1 MEASSRSH
9 SSHLTSRLI
18 EQIRNSGPIRF
29 DLFMQTALYDP
40 TQGYYCRDFQN
51 RVGKQGDFFTSVSVG
66 PLLGT
71 LIAFQSWDWRRESL
85 NPQKQQL
92 PNHQGSESTKPFHLL
107 ECGAHDGVL
116 ASDVLNAAKIHTQH
130 SETWPWLQYWILE
143 PVPARQQWQRE
154 KIRSQ
159 SGESTLDNVRWISSW
174 EEARHLNPG
183 GWDLIFANELLDA
196 FPIRRFRW
204 SQDQQVWNEMAVGLN
219 PEETALEWT
228 PLPDSSSAELPECAH
243 SNWLRDNDN
252 DCLSE
257 LPDHFIVEWSPD
269 AEDWWA
275 TAASVLSPGGRLWT
289 LDYGHETDSFWD
301 PARSNGTL
309 RGYKKHQ
316 LVESVLANPGEQDL
330 TAAVHFT
337 AIRQKGEASG
347 LVTETHPYETQA
359 RNLTEIF
366 KKLWILK
373 ESLEEKPEAPWANFN
388 WNSQLNRQFQTLTH
402 PEQLGSIF
410 RALIQRKPDQ

>member
-1 MEASSRSH
+1 MESSSPTYPSDL
-9 SSHLTSRLI
+9 SSLLI

-29 DLFMQTALYDP
+29 DQFMQTALYDP
-40 TQGYYCRDFQN
+40 DYGYYCRDFQN

-71 LIAFQSWDWRRESL
+71 LIAFQSWDWQRKSES
-85 NPQKQQL
+85 QQV
-92 PNHQGSESTKPFHLL
+92 PNHPQPACSRPFHLL

-116 ASDVLNAAKIHTQH
+116 ASDVLNAARVHTH
-130 SETWPWLQYWILE
+130 TKDSEPWPWLQYWILE
-143 PVPARQQWQRE
+143 PVSERQRWQRE

-159 SGESTLDNVRWISSW
+159 AGESNLENVRWISSW
-174 EEARHLNPG
+174 EEARHLNPV

-196 FPIRRFRW
+196 FPIRRFCWNRKR
-204 SQDQQVWNEMAVGLN
+204 QVWHEMAVGLN
-219 PEETALEWT
+219 LEETAMEWT
-228 PLPDSSSAELPECAH
+228 LLPDSASAELPECAH
-243 SNWLRDNDN
+243 SKWLREN

-257 LPDHFIVEWSPD
+257 LPDQFIVEWSPA
-269 AEDWWA
+269 AEEWWA
-275 TAASVLSPGGRLWT
+275 AAATFLSPGGRLWT
-289 LDYGHETDSFWD
+289 LDYGHETDRFWD
-301 PARSNGTL
+301 PTRAHGTL

-316 LVESVLANPGEQDL
+316 LVESVLENPGEQDL

-337 AIRQKGEASG
+337 AIRQRGESAG

-373 ESLEEKPEAPWANFN
+373 ESLTDQPAASWANFT
-388 WNSQLNRQFQTLTH
+388 WNTQMNRQFQTLTH
-402 PEQLGSIF
+402 PEQLGSVF
-410 RALIQRKPDQ
+410 RALIQRKMDL